1 MSVIAKFE
9 ARNEPRQFGPEQ
21 QFDLAAVCDQRLYA
35 GQASG
40 KENENRSF
48 SQATPSGDA
57 RLNFP
62 SNLTVRRFQEYYL
75 VFLKPEAELPKL
87 HGASAVA
94 VCRCSSITEFGG
106 TSRQI
111 EIYSTRGYGATA
123 EKKHPKQIT
132 LFNLRMMI
140 DNPKAA
146 EFFEAG
152 KDGYVVAI
160 YSADDFDISD
170 ALADAH
176 A

>member
-1 MSVIAKFE
+1 MSVIAKFQ
-9 ARNEPRQFGPEQ
+9 ACNAPRSYGPEQ
-21 QFDLAAVCDQRLYA
+21 QFDLQAVCDQRLYA
-35 GQASG
+35 GQATG

-62 SNLTVRRFQEYYL
+62 SNLVVRRFQEYYI
-75 VFLKPEAELPKL
+75 VFMQPQDEAPKF
-87 HGASAVA
+87 HGASAVV
-94 VCRCSSITEFGG
+94 VCRCGSIAEFGG
-106 TSRQI
+106 TSRQV
-111 EIYSTRGYGATA
+111 EVYSEYGYGAK

-132 LFNLRMMI
+132 TFNMRMMI

-146 EFFEAG
+146 DWFEAG
-152 KDGYVVAI
+152 KGGYWVAI
-160 YSADDFDISD
+160 YNADDFDISE